1 MNTFHGAAL
10 ASLLLVAGAAC
21 SNDSNSGGPADLP
34 VGTVTTATG
43 DQPTVLAALNG
54 FKTALGGANNNAIAG
69 TQPSG
74 FRAVNWDGVAGAS
87 TQVNTFAPE
96 AFSNRG
102 LFMETDG
109 TGFRVDTTGFVA
121 FQNVTAGNFLP
132 FSGNRLFASVGSPR
146 MDALFNV
153 PGTLATPATVKG
165 FGVVFVDNEAAGSAK
180 IEPFDAQDRSL
191 GVFSAPVTGNGQFSF
206 VGVTFDSA
214 VVARVRITAGTD
226 ALGAAAEP
234 AGPGAGGAVDLVVMD
249 DFVFGEPQAKF

>member
-1 MNTFHGAAL
+1 MNKLHGAPL
-10 ASLLLVAGAAC
+10 AALLLLAGAAC
-21 SNDSNSGGPADLP
+21 SNDSNNGAPSDLP
-34 VGTVTTATG
+34 VATVTTSAG
-43 DQPTVLAALNG
+43 DQAAVLTTLTA
-54 FKTALGGANNNAIAG
+54 FKTSLGGVNNNATAG

-96 AFSNRG
+96 AFANRG

-165 FGVVFVDNEAAGSAK
+165 FGVVFVDNELAGSAK
-180 IEPFDAQDRSL
+180 IEVFDALDRSL
-191 GVFSAPVTGNGQFSF
+191 GVFNAPATTNGQFSF

-226 ALGAAAEP
+226 ALGAASEA
-234 AGPGAGGAVDLVVMD
+234 AGGAVDLVVMD
-249 DFVFGEPQAKF
+249 DFVFGEPQANF